1 MSGIM
6 YNELRTSNVNSAALI
21 VLCSTKFLQLL
32 IMSDIRD
39 SSKRVIQYSNWLWLI
54 FAGVY
59 ISVAIQ
65 HYIYVST
72 RDGLSHH
79 MLVEATVK
87 MELVVFTCQFFI
99 YFINKNDGKWQIYDP
114 EENEESLTWAQ
125 IA

>member
-6 YNELRTSNVNSAALI
+6 YDDLRTSNVNFSALI
-21 VLCSTKFLQLL
+21 VLCSTKGLQLL

-72 RDGLSHH
+72 RNGLSHH
-79 MLVEATVK
+79 MLVEATIK
-87 MELVVFTCQFFI
+87 MELVVFTCQFLV
-99 YFINKNDGKWQIYDP
+99 YFFNKNDGKWQVYSP
-114 EENEESLTWAQ
+114 REYSETLTWAQ